1 MLNGIGY
8 ALAFISVPVALLMGV
23 NRVMTDK
30 DRAPAMHS
38 GATPECPTWQKNEE
52 AMLYF
57 YEQRQN
63 TLPPTYLP

>member
-8 ALAFISVPVALLMGV
+8 ALCFICVPVALLMGIDRAV
-23 NRVMTDK
+23 RDK
-30 DRAPAMHS
+30 DRMPAMHS
-38 GATPECPTWQKNEE
+38 GATPECPTWRKDEDK
-52 AMLYF
+52 MLYF